1 MKANRLI
8 LFFLRSHTHTHTEDS
23 RSVANNLSYPV
34 MFDFEKLDVT
44 KGKGIQFPVFENL
57 SRIQGYKKQSEC
69 ERG

>member
-1 MKANRLI
+1 
-8 LFFLRSHTHTHTEDS
+8 
-23 RSVANNLSYPV
+23 